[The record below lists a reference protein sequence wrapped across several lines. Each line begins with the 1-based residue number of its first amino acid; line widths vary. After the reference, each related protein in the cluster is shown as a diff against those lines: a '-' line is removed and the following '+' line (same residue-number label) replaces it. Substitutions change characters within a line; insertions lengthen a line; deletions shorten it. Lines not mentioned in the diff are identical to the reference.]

1 MAVKGGDRMAQAKV
15 NFTFSMDKATRDSFS
30 VLCDTLGL
38 SMSSAANALIKQ
50 AVRDQRLEL
59 SAVDE
64 NGFTAAESLEL
75 QRRFANIDAGNYV
88 VHDLIEGEA

>member
-1 MAVKGGDRMAQAKV
+1 MAQAKV

>member
-1 MAVKGGDRMAQAKV
+1 MAQAKV

-50 AVRDQRLEL
+50 AVRNQKLEL
-59 SAVDE
+59 SAIDE

-75 QRRFANIDAGNYV
+75 QKRFANIDAGNYE
-88 VHDLIEGEA
+88 VHGLIEDEA

>member
-1 MAVKGGDRMAQAKV
+1 MAQVKV
-15 NFTFSMDKATRDSFS
+15 NFTFSMDKATRDGFS

-50 AVRDQRLEL
+50 AIRNQKLEF

-64 NGFTAAESLEL
+64 NGFTPLQSMEL
-75 QRRFANIDAGNYV
+75 QRRFDNIDAGNYE
-88 VHDLIEGEA
+88 VHDLIEDDV